1 MSIRTAAVPQ
11 PPAVTLL
18 AAAAGITVT
27 VAAAATTERGIVQ
40 PGTALAFAVFIA
52 VGELIR
58 VTLPGER
65 ESAPLGMAGALAYA
79 VLPAVGAAPATHPAL
94 QVIAVTAV
102 AVMVGV
108 LPHAVAGRAPSMDY
122 LARRILTVAFA
133 AVLFRPLL
141 LSHTIDLD
149 IHPLV
154 VTAVMVGVVLATG
167 LFDAALAAMVGAAN
181 SGAPYRLV
189 LANELHALA
198 GIGSAIG
205 ATGMLIALATGVMK
219 LWAIPIFCIPLL
231 LAQFSFR
238 RYASIRATYL
248 QTIRALSRV
257 TEVGGYNEPG
267 HARRV
272 SRLAL
277 AVGRELGMNDRELL
291 DLEYAALMHDLGQLS
306 LTDPIPGGATVMCSP
321 RQQRRIAELGAEV
334 IRQTRVM
341 ESVAEIVAAQA
352 AQYRRTD
359 GVVDQS
365 VPLASRIIKAAN
377 AYDDMVSG
385 SPDPARQEHALS
397 RLQLGTVYEYDPRV
411 VDSLAGIV
419 DRAAF
424 VVL

>member
-1 MSIRTAAVPQ
+1 MSIRTAAAPQ
-11 PPAVTLL
+11 SPAVTLL

-27 VAAAATTERGIVQ
+27 VAAAATTQRGIVQ
-40 PGTALAFAVFIA
+40 GGTALAFAVFIA

-79 VLPAVGAAPATHPAL
+79 VLPAVGDTPAVHPAL

-122 LARRILTVAFA
+122 LARRMLTVAFA

-141 LSHTIDLD
+141 LTYLGDLEP
-149 IHPLV
+149 HPLV
-154 VTAVMVGVVLATG
+154 ITALMVGVALATG
-167 LFDAALAAMVGAAN
+167 VCDAALAALVGAAN

-205 ATGMLIALATGVMK
+205 ATGMLIAMACGAMK

-352 AQYRRTD
+352 AQYRRSD

>member
-11 PPAVTLL
+11 APAVTLL

-27 VAAAATTERGIVQ
+27 VAAAATTQRGIVQ

-52 VGELIR
+52 LGELIR

-94 QVIAVTAV
+94 QVIAVTTV

-133 AVLFRPLL
+133 ALLFRPLL
-141 LSHTIDLD
+141 LSDLIDID
-149 IHPLV
+149 THPLL

-167 LFDAALAAMVGAAN
+167 LFDAALAALVGAAN

-205 ATGMLIALATGVMK
+205 ATGMLIALATGAMK

-352 AQYRRTD
+352 AQYRRSD

-397 RLQLGTVYEYDPRV
+397 RLQLGTIYEYDPRV
-411 VDSLAGIV
+411 VDSLSGIV

>member
-1 MSIRTAAVPQ
+1 MSMRTAAVPQ
-11 PPAVTLL
+11 APAVTLL

-27 VAAAATTERGIVQ
+27 VAAAATTQHGIVQ
-40 PGTALAFAVFIA
+40 PGIALAFAVFIA

-79 VLPAVGAAPATHPAL
+79 LLPAVGALPATHPAL
-94 QVIAVTAV
+94 QVVAVTAV

-122 LARRILTVAFA
+122 LARRMLTVAFA

-141 LSHTIDLD
+141 LSDTINPDT
-149 IHPLV
+149 HPLL

-167 LFDAALAAMVGAAN
+167 LFDAALAALVGAAN

-205 ATGMLIALATGVMK
+205 ATGMLIAMATGVMT
-219 LWAIPIFCIPLL
+219 LWAIPVFCIPLL

-277 AVGRELGMNDRELL
+277 GVGRELGMNDRELL

-321 RQQRRIAELGAEV
+321 RQQRRIAELGADV

-352 AQYRRTD
+352 AQYRRSD